1 MMVTVTHKELLKMAV
16 LDVEGSRFTKELTG
30 PDLLKYLMEHFDMT
44 EEEAKKNMKDNQ
56 DKSLFIRAD
65 K

>member
-1 MMVTVTHKELLKMAV
+1 MAV

-44 EEEAKKNMKDNQ
+44 EEEAKKNIKDNQ

-65 K
+65 KWRKKYAQNK

>member
-1 MMVTVTHKELLKMAV
+1 MAV

-30 PDLLKYLMEHFDMT
+30 PDLLKYLMEHFNMT
-44 EEEAKKNMKDNQ
+44 EEEAKKNIKDNQ

-65 K
+65 KWRKKYAQNK